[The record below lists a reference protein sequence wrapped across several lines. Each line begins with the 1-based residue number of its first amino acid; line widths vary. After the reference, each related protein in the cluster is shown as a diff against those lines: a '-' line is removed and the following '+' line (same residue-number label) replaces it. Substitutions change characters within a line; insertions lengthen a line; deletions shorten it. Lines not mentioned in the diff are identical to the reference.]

1 MASMKAELVLS
12 EDFDKQ
18 LQDRIHR
25 EVIQAVDR
33 MKTEADKPERYKL
46 GEAAQAAN
54 ISRNTLSKWIREGLP
69 VSIVGSTKRIKRVD
83 LEKFMEGKTI

>member
-1 MASMKAELVLS
+1 MTTRAEIILPD
-12 EDFDKQ
+12 DFDTVLDHKIQ
-18 LQDRIHR
+18 LA
-25 EVIQAVDR
+25 VVQAVDR

>member
-1 MASMKAELVLS
+1 MATRAEIILPD
-12 EDFDKQ
+12 DFDTILDHKIR
-18 LQDRIHR
+18 L
-25 EVIQAVDR
+25 AVVEAVSR
-33 MKTEADKPERYKL
+33 MKTGADKPERYKL